1 MRQSYYNL
9 WQVYYEVCQVLQSV
23 TGCYYKVRQVLQSGT
38 VITKWVVTS
47 VCEEGES
54 GCEDWFVNVREMKR
68 KKPSC
73 GTNGLILFIT
83 SAKQNK
89 AN

>member
-1 MRQSYYNL
+1 M
-9 WQVYYEVCQVLQSV
+9 WQVYYKVRQVLQSV
-23 TGCYYKVRQVLQSGT
+23 TSCYYKVRQVLQSGT

-47 VCEEGES
+47 VCEERES
-54 GCEDWFVNVREMKR
+54 GCEDWFVNVREKKR

-73 GTNGLILFIT
+73 GTNVLILFIT
-83 SAKQNK
+83 SEKQNK